1 MPSLLLERYQ
11 IFDKLSSR
19 DLKTTFLAED
29 LQVGNHVVIKCLKP
43 THDNNI
49 ASDLRVELFR
59 KEVDVIKKNRHY
71 NTYFYPDG
79 SIQKEKRSYNVRKI
93 DGRYKISSSKFI
105 QVTILRTSDYKPS
118 ARMQN

>member
-11 IFDKLSSR
+11 ILDKLSSR

-43 THDNNI
+43 TPDNNI

-59 KEVDVIKKNRHY
+59 KEVDVIKKIG
-71 NTYFYPDG
+71 TT
-79 SIQKEKRSYNVRKI
+79 ILI
-93 DGRYKISSSKFI
+93 FI
-105 QVTILRTSDYKPS
+105 QMVQFKKKNEVITSEK
-118 ARMQN
+118 

>member
-29 LQVGNHVVIKCLKP
+29 LQVGSHVIIKCLKP

-59 KEVDVIKKNRHY
+59 KEVDVIKKIG
-71 NTYFYPDG
+71 T
-79 SIQKEKRSYNVRKI
+79 IILV
-93 DGRYKISSSKFI
+93 FI
-105 QVTILRTSDYKPS
+105 QMVQFKKKNEVIPS
-118 ARMQN
+118 EK